1 MNKQSALA
9 TAKPLVW
16 RRHVS
21 PLKFCMVAPDRWQV
35 ADGRDGRT
43 GGRWPGMRRWPGSAW
58 HWLGTELRGAD
69 TSPTS
74 ACAKG
79 SACSK
84 GSELLK

>member
-21 PLKFCMVAPDRWQV
+21 PLKFCMVAGQV
-35 ADGRDGRT
+35 AARDGRACGGGRT
-43 GGRWPGMRRWPGSAW
+43 GGRPGSAW

-79 SACSK
+79 SARAK